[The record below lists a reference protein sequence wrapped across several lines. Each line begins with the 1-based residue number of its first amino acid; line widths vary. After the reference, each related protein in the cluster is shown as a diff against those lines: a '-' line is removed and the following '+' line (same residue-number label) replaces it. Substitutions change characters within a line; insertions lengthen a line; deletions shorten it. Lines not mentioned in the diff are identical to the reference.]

1 MAGWWGSGLETLRV
15 RARREQIRYVR
26 LTNTQMQ
33 LYNRDMLHTLTD
45 VGLEVGLGVG
55 IWVGKLVG

>member
-1 MAGWWGSGLETLRV
+1 METLMV
-15 RARREQIRYVR
+15 PASREQIRYVR
-26 LTNTQMQ
+26 LTYHPNV
-33 LYNRDMLHTLTD
+33 YNRDILHTLTD